1 MKNED
6 ISLMSRG
13 TKEDLMEEE
22 AFGGSF
28 DGGFQETKI
37 CIR

>member
-1 MKNED
+1 MKNRD
-6 ISLMSRG
+6 IALMSGG
-13 TKEDLMEEE
+13 TKEDFMEEV

-37 CIR
+37 GIR